1 MGKAS
6 TERGVSLW
14 EDLVDGVRHAVH
26 KERPCQVVAVGA
38 PGPPGRNVLERVSA
52 SRTQVWNYG
61 PGPGL
66 RLPGVP
72 FQPGHFLLMG
82 RP

>member
-14 EDLVDGVRHAVH
+14 EDPVDGVRHAVR
-26 KERPCQVVAVGA
+26 KERPCQVVAVES
-38 PGPPGRNVLERVSA
+38 PGPPGRNVLERMSA
-52 SRTQVWNYG
+52 SRTHVWNC
-61 PGPGL
+61 GPGL